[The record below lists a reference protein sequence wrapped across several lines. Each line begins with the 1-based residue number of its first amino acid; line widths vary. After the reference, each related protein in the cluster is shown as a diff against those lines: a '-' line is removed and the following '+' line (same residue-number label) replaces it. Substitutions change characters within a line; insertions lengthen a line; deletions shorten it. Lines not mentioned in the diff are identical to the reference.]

1 MRFAVL
7 SDTHGDLSR
16 MFAAADYIRALKP
29 DALIHLGDFCADAE
43 AMAKELRLELHAVAG
58 NCDAGRTTHPA
69 VDVLEAV
76 GARILLCHGHT
87 YDVGETP
94 QRLIWAAQEREC
106 TAALFGHTHRQFL
119 EKEDGVLLMNS
130 AAAGTAPESPA
141 DSAGGSDDEYGGDIE
156 RLFEEIG
163 LDIRDFES
171 LGFKGEDDEA

>member
-1 MRFAVL
+1 MRFAIL

-69 VDVLEAV
+69 ADVLEAE

-119 EKEDGVLLMNS
+119 EKEDGVLLMNPGS
-130 AAAGTAPESPA
+130 LCRPRGTEAG
-141 DSAGGSDDEYGGDIE
+141 
-156 RLFEEIG
+156 LG
-163 LDIRDFES
+163 LLTVE
-171 LGFKGEDDEA
+171 KGAVRGLLLPFSGRS

>member
-1 MRFAVL
+1 MTMRFAVL

-69 VDVLEAV
+69 ADVLEAE

-94 QRLIWAAQEREC
+94 QRLIWAAQEWEC

-119 EKEDGVLLMNS
+119 EKEDGVLLMNPGS
-130 AAAGTAPESPA
+130 LCRPRGTEAG
-141 DSAGGSDDEYGGDIE
+141 
-156 RLFEEIG
+156 LG
-163 LDIRDFES
+163 LLTVE
-171 LGFKGEDDEA
+171 KGAVRGLLLPFSGRS

>member
-69 VDVLEAV
+69 VDVLEAE

-119 EKEDGVLLMNS
+119 EKEDGVLLMNPGS
-130 AAAGTAPESPA
+130 LCWPRGTEAG
-141 DSAGGSDDEYGGDIE
+141 
-156 RLFEEIG
+156 LG
-163 LDIRDFES
+163 LLTVE
-171 LGFKGEDDEA
+171 KGAVRGLLLPFSGRS

>member
-29 DALIHLGDFCADAE
+29 DALVHLGDFCADAE

-69 VDVLEAV
+69 VDVLEAE

-119 EKEDGVLLMNS
+119 EKEDGVLLMNPGS
-130 AAAGTAPESPA
+130 LCRPRGTEAG
-141 DSAGGSDDEYGGDIE
+141 
-156 RLFEEIG
+156 LG
-163 LDIRDFES
+163 LLTVE
-171 LGFKGEDDEA
+171 KGVVRGLLLPFSGRS

>member
-69 VDVLEAV
+69 ADVLEAE

-94 QRLIWAAQEREC
+94 QRLIWAAQEWEC

-119 EKEDGVLLMNS
+119 EKEDGVLLMNPGS
-130 AAAGTAPESPA
+130 LCRPRGTEAG
-141 DSAGGSDDEYGGDIE
+141 
-156 RLFEEIG
+156 LG
-163 LDIRDFES
+163 LLTVE
-171 LGFKGEDDEA
+171 KGAVRGLLLPFSGRS

>member
-16 MFAAADYIRALKP
+16 MFAAVEYIRALKP

-58 NCDAGRTTHPA
+58 NCDTGRTTRPA
-69 VDVLEAV
+69 VDVLEAE

-119 EKEDGVLLMNS
+119 EKEEGVLLMNPGS
-130 AAAGTAPESPA
+130 LCRPRGTEAG
-141 DSAGGSDDEYGGDIE
+141 
-156 RLFEEIG
+156 LG
-163 LDIRDFES
+163 LLTVE
-171 LGFKGEDDEA
+171 KGAVRGLLLPFSGRS

>member
-69 VDVLEAV
+69 ADVLEAE

-119 EKEDGVLLMNS
+119 EKEDGVLLMNPGS
-130 AAAGTAPESPA
+130 LCRPRGTEAG
-141 DSAGGSDDEYGGDIE
+141 
-156 RLFEEIG
+156 LG
-163 LDIRDFES
+163 LLTVE
-171 LGFKGEDDEA
+171 KGAVRGLLLPFSGRS

>member
-58 NCDAGRTTHPA
+58 NCDADRTTHPA
-69 VDVLEAV
+69 ADVLEAE

-119 EKEDGVLLMNS
+119 EKEDGVLLMNPGS
-130 AAAGTAPESPA
+130 LCRPRGTEAG
-141 DSAGGSDDEYGGDIE
+141 
-156 RLFEEIG
+156 LG
-163 LDIRDFES
+163 LLTVE
-171 LGFKGEDDEA
+171 KGAVRGLLLPFSGRS